1 MLAHFEFF
9 FQSVCSADDD
19 YEVTPHPQDGS
30 IHVLNNKN
38 DPKITVEIMLTSPVV
53 REPLAE
59 TAGAGKYVF
68 LASLGSCHKLI
79 TYVCLS

>member
-1 MLAHFEFF
+1 MSPEL
-9 FQSVCSADDD
+9 QSVCSADDD
-19 YEVTPHPQDGS
+19 YEVTPHPQEGS

-59 TAGAGKYVF
+59 SAGAGKYF
-68 LASLGSCHKLI
+68 FSCHSCTIQNTVILI
-79 TYVCLS
+79 MSI